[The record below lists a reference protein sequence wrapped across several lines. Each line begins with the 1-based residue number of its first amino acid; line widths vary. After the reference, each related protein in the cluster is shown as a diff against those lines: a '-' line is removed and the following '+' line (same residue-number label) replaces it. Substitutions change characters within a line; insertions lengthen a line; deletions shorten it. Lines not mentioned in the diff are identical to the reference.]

1 MKLQTQIPFSKVL
14 HPIDYQ
20 SRVLLLGSCFAENIG
35 DRLDYFKFRT
45 LRNPFGI
52 LFHPKAIENLVCRSI
67 QKENYSENEVF
78 FHNERWHCYDA
89 HSDLSD
95 VSREN
100 LLHKLN
106 ESLQSVREQIEV
118 ATHII
123 LTLGTAWIYEHRK
136 TGQAVAN
143 CHKVPQTEFSKKLL
157 SVENVEKSIRKILDL
172 IASINQNAQVVFT
185 VSPVRHLKDGFVENQ
200 RSKAHLISAIHQ
212 LLENPKS
219 TNHSSYFESY
229 EVMMDELRD
238 YRFYAEDMVHP
249 NALAINYI
257 CERFTEV
264 WISETAYPTM
274 QKIDTVQKGLLHRP
288 FNPES
293 EQHQQFLRSL
303 QKKMDFL
310 QQEYRFMRFGEKNPT
325 G

>member
-1 MKLQTQIPFSKVL
+1 MDF
-14 HPIDYQ
+14 
-20 SRVLLLGSCFAENIG
+20 
-35 DRLDYFKFRT
+35 
-45 LRNPFGI
+45 
-52 LFHPKAIENLVCRSI
+52 
-67 QKENYSENEVF
+67 
-78 FHNERWHCYDA
+78 
-89 HSDLSD
+89 
-95 VSREN
+95 
-100 LLHKLN
+100 
-106 ESLQSVREQIEV
+106 
-118 ATHII
+118 
-123 LTLGTAWIYEHRK
+123 
-136 TGQAVAN
+136 
-143 CHKVPQTEFSKKLL
+143 
-157 SVENVEKSIRKILDL
+157 

-257 CERFTEV
+257 WERFTEV